1 MSVSNTKYN
10 EILRLYDAKRLRI
23 YHEKTRRQ
31 KEVYEKIPRIKEIDD
46 AISALSIDT
55 AKSLLLADNNSS
67 LNQFKDKLN
76 QLKHEKEELLV
87 KNFPPNF
94 LEPDY
99 ECLDCHDTGFIENE
113 RCHCFKKRII
123 EALYEQSNLKEILS
137 NENFGTFN
145 LRLYDNTTVDPT
157 TGLTPL
163 ENITRAIDIA
173 NDFIDTF
180 STDHKNL
187 FIYGAT
193 GVGKTFL
200 TNCIAKK
207 LMDNSISVIYISAIK
222 LFDILADTTFGRADK
237 DSDAL
242 YLNIFDCDL
251 LIIDDL
257 GTELVNSFTASSL
270 FNCINERYLNHKSVI
285 ISTNMSLSDIR
296 AAYSERVFSRITS
309 NYSLIKIFG
318 DDLRLKRSLESSSKQ
333 L

>member
-1 MSVSNTKYN
+1 MSVSATKYN

-23 YHEKTRRQ
+23 YHEKSRRQ
-31 KEVYEKIPRIKEIDD
+31 KEVYDKVPRIKEIDD
-46 AISALSIDT
+46 AISSLSIGT
-55 AKSLLLADNNSS
+55 AKSLLLSDNNSS
-67 LNQFKDKLN
+67 LNRFKEQMNKLK
-76 QLKHEKEELLV
+76 LEKEELLS

-94 LEPDY
+94 LEPEY
-99 ECLDCHDTGFIENE
+99 ECFDCHDPGFIENE
-113 RCHCFKKRII
+113 RCHCFKERII

-137 NENFGTFN
+137 KENFGTFN
-145 LRLYDNTTVDPT
+145 LRLYDNETVDST

-163 ENITRAIDIA
+163 SNITRALDIA

-180 STDHKNL
+180 NSSHKNL

-207 LMDNSISVIYISAIK
+207 LMDNRFSVIYVSAIK
-222 LFDILADTTFGRADK
+222 LFDILADSTFGRNSK
-237 DSDAL
+237 DDDVL

-257 GTELVNSFTASSL
+257 GTELVNNFTASQL

-285 ISTNMSLSDIR
+285 ISTNLSLSDIR
-296 AAYSERVFSRITS
+296 ETYSERVFSRITS
-309 NYSLIKIFG
+309 HYTLINIFG
-318 DDLRLKRSLESSSKQ
+318 DDLRLKRSLESGSK
-333 L
+333 

>member
-23 YHEKTRRQ
+23 YHEKARRQ
-31 KEVYEKIPRIKEIDD
+31 KEVYEKVPRIKEIDD
-46 AISALSIDT
+46 AISTLSIGT
-55 AKSLLLADNNSS
+55 AKSLLLSEGTSS
-67 LNQFKDKLN
+67 LAQFKDKLN
-76 QLKHEKEELLV
+76 QLKLEKEELLAR
-87 KNFPPNF
+87 NFPPDF

-137 NENFGTFN
+137 NENFNTFN
-145 LRLYDNTTVDPT
+145 LRLYGNDTVDPT

-163 ENITRAIDIA
+163 ENITRAIDVA
-173 NDFIDTF
+173 NDFINTF
-180 STDHKNL
+180 NTDHKNL

-222 LFDILADTTFGRADK
+222 LFDILADTTFGRSDK

-285 ISTNMSLSDIR
+285 ISTNLSLSDIR
-296 AAYSERVFSRITS
+296 ATYSERVFSRITS
-309 NYSLIKIFG
+309 NYTLIKIFG
-318 DDLRLKRSLESSSKQ
+318 DDLRLKRSLESISK
-333 L
+333 